1 MLTWLGVIFCGA
13 ALAPLVVHRLRRFAG
28 WVLALLPL
36 AALAYFLSLTPAITR
51 GEVFH
56 EHLPW
61 VPSLQVNLSLRL
73 DGFSW
78 LMALLISG
86 IGVLIV
92 IYAGGYM
99 AGRPQMGRF
108 FAFLFLFMGA
118 MLGVVLADNLLLL
131 FVFWEMTSLSSYL
144 LIGFKH
150 ESDKAQKSALQA
162 LLVTGSGGL
171 ALLVGLILLA
181 APTGSWTL
189 TALLAQGRAVQSA
202 PLFPL
207 ALGLILLGALTKSAQ
222 FPFHFWLPNAMAGPT
237 PVSAYLHSATMVKA
251 GVYLL
256 ARLAPLAGDHPLWLG
271 VLPLLGALT
280 ALIGAWLAWQQ
291 SDLKR
296 ILAYTTISAL
306 GFLVW
311 LLGLGSE
318 LALKTAV
325 LFLLTHALYK
335 GALFMAAGAV
345 DHATGTLDIRQLR
358 GLWRVL
364 PWTGIGMGLAALSQ
378 AGLPP
383 LVGFLAKEY
392 IYETTL
398 AATDGGAWTA
408 AAVTANVFMVTTAIL
423 VVRPFWGRR
432 PVAPHSPHAAPVSLW
447 LGPLVL
453 GGASLGVGLAAE
465 VLSPIVFTP
474 AVSVLVDEPL
484 TVELS
489 LLTALSKLSPMLL
502 LSLATLALG
511 SAFYL
516 VRVPAETWAQA
527 LDRRLAPLGPAH
539 WYEYGLEG
547 SLVLGQVLT
556 NRLQRGHI
564 RVYLLWIFTFMVAL
578 VGYGLLSQGFVWQP
592 WASVGLRLHE
602 VATAILVLV
611 ATGLAL
617 QTPSRLS
624 AVAALGV
631 VGYGVALTFVWF
643 GAPDLA
649 MTQFAVETL
658 TVMVLVLVLY
668 RLPRFSR
675 FSSRAGRLRDA
686 LIAGAVGVVM
696 GSFALAAAVPAARHV
711 SDYFVANSLLL
722 ARGRNIVNVILVD
735 FRGLDT
741 LGEITVLAT
750 AAMGVYALLKRRSTT
765 GRDDDAVSAVGK
777 PQLRTGQGRS
787 TTGGD
792 DA

>member
-1 MLTWLGVIFCGA
+1 MLLAIGWIGLGS
-13 ALAPLVVHRLRRFAG
+13 ALAPLIVHRARRAAG
-28 WVLALLPL
+28 WLLASFPL
-36 AALAYFLSLTPAITR
+36 ATLAYFLSLTPAITR
-51 GEVFH
+51 GEVLYA
-56 EHLPW
+56 HLPW
-61 VPSLQVNLSLRL
+61 VPSLQLNLSLRL

-78 LMALLISG
+78 LMAILISG

-108 FAFLFLFMGA
+108 FTFLLLFMGA
-118 MLGVVLADNLLLL
+118 MLGLVLADNLLLL
-131 FVFWEMTSLSSYL
+131 FVFWEMTSLTSYL

-181 APTGSWTL
+181 LPTDSWTL
-189 TALLAQGRAVQSA
+189 TALLAQGRSVQA
-202 PLFPL
+202 TPLFPL
-207 ALGLILLGALTKSAQ
+207 ALSLILLGAFTKSAQ

-256 ARLAPLAGDHPLWLG
+256 ARLWPVAGDHPLWLTA
-271 VLPLLGALT
+271 LPLFGALT
-280 ALIGAWLAWQQ
+280 AFIGVWLAWQQ

-311 LLGLGSE
+311 LLGLSSE
-318 LALKTAV
+318 LALKTV
-325 LFLLTHALYK
+325 TLFWVTHALYK

-345 DHATGTLDIRQLR
+345 DYATGTLDIHQLR

-364 PWTGIGMGLAALSQ
+364 PWTGIGVGVAALSQ

-398 AATDGGAWTA
+398 AAPGGAGWTLI
-408 AAVTANVFMVTTAIL
+408 AVTVNVGLVVTAIL
-423 VVRPFWGRR
+423 IVRPFWGGR
-432 PVAPHSPHAAPVSLW
+432 PLTPQPPRPISFSLW
-447 LGPLVL
+447 SGPMMLGV
-453 GGASLGVGLAAE
+453 ATLGVGLAAE
-465 VLSPIVFTP
+465 ALSPWLFAP
-474 AVSVLVDEPL
+474 AVAAISNLAAPPPEVKI
-484 TVELS
+484 S

-502 LSLATLALG
+502 LSLLTLALG
-511 SAFYL
+511 VAFM
-516 VRVPAETWAQA
+516 RVYAPAKAWAQT
-527 LDRRLAPLGPAH
+527 LDRRLSPYGPAR
-539 WYEYGLEG
+539 WYEQGLEG
-547 SLVLGQVLT
+547 ALVVGQMLT
-556 NRLQRGHI
+556 NLLQRGRI
-564 RVYLLWIFTFMVAL
+564 RTYLLWIFTFMATL
-578 VGYGLLSQGFVWQP
+578 VGYGLLSQGWVWP
-592 WASVGLRLHE
+592 RWGGVGVRFHE
-602 VATAILVLV
+602 VATALLILG
-611 ATGLAL
+611 ATAMAL
-617 QTPSRLS
+617 RTPSRLA

-686 LIAGAVGVVM
+686 IIAGAVGLVM
-696 GSFALAAAVPAARHV
+696 GVFALAAASLPAATHV

-765 GRDDDAVSAVGK
+765 G
-777 PQLRTGQGRS
+777 
-787 TTGGD
+787 GD